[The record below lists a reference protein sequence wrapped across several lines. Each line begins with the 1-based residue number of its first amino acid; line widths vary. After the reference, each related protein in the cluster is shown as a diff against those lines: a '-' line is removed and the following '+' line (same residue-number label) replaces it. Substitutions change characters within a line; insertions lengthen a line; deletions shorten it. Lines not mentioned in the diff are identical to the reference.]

1 MKSNLKPELQE
12 SQQQNSVVVAESPRV
27 SSKSQSESSSSSDI
41 SEKELDELNDL
52 CRELR
57 SRVKA

>member
-1 MKSNLKPELQE
+1 MSNLKPELQQ
-12 SQQQNSVVVAESPRV
+12 SQQQNSIVTARSPVA
-27 SSKSQSESSSSSDI
+27 SSKSQSERSSSSDI